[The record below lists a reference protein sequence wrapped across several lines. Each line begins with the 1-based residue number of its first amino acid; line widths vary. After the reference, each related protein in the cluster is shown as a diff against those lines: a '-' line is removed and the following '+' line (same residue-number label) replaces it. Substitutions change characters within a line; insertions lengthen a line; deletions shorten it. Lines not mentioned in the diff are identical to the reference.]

1 MEVRPVV
8 RCPGCD
14 GVIPPE
20 KWQLGDILSCPE
32 CGVELEVINLEPCE
46 LALAPQEEED
56 WGQ

>member
-1 MEVRPVV
+1 MV

-14 GVIPPE
+14 GVILPE
-20 KWQLGDILSCPE
+20 KWQLGDIVSCPE

-46 LALAPQEEED
+46 MALAPQEEED